1 LDIKLAFQLF
11 QNMGLRYTAYRIRHE
26 MEKRFG
32 ILKRKHPSSPQSKF
46 FIDLEIW
53 KLNTPN
59 FVIKSREEI
68 ALEKD
73 PNGKLKVEAQKI
85 LNGEICFFSSDWK
98 NLGLNYD
105 WITNP
110 ETGFKY
116 DSTKHWSEIND
127 FNSNNGDIKYV
138 WEKSR
143 FSHLIKIMRY
153 DYHFNQDNAAFVFSE
168 IESWIAANP
177 VNQGPNWKCSQ
188 EISLRTFNWMY
199 ALYFYKNS
207 KELTEERWN
216 KIQNTNYWSLHHV
229 YHHSDF
235 SRIAVRNNHAITETL
250 LLTLSELLFPF
261 IPETKQ
267 WAKDGRK
274 WFEQEVAYQVYDD
287 GTFLQFSMNYHRVL
301 VQLFSLGISVTEQ
314 HKKPFT
320 GEFYEK
326 AYKSLNFLYQCLQ
339 EENGYLP
346 NYGANDGALFF
357 SLSNTAFRDYRPQL
371 NTLHRIL
378 TKEKLYSEESINEDY
393 NWCQNQMNASNR
405 KHPLKKQFGT
415 MVFQNGGYYCCR
427 TKQSFTFIRCGNHQD
442 RPSHADNLHLDVWI
456 KGNNV
461 LRDSGTYKYNTEK
474 KYQDYFTGSIG
485 HNTLLV
491 ANNSQ
496 MLKGNRFIWYYWSQA
511 LNASWTETENDYI
524 FEGTISAF
532 RFINP
537 KCAHTRI
544 IKINKKKQVW
554 EVTDEVA
561 KTEGL
566 MKSQIWHHDDY
577 LWHLK
582 AVTETNEAVA
592 EEQVASYNSQG
603 YGQKENGK
611 ATGFLFK
618 DKIKTTL
625 LYKKKDQKK

>member
-1 LDIKLAFQLF
+1 
-11 QNMGLRYTAYRIRHE
+11 MGLRYTAYRIRHE
-26 MEKRFG
+26 VEKRFG
-32 ILKRKHPSSPQSKF
+32 FLKRKHPSNPESNF
-46 FIDLEIW
+46 FIDLNTW
-53 KLNTPN
+53 KLNTPAFAINNREAIN
-59 FVIKSREEI
+59 FDKTP
-68 ALEKD
+68 D
-73 PNGKLKVEAQKI
+73 DHLKHEAQKI
-85 LNGEICFFSSDWK
+85 INGEICFFSFDWK

-110 ETGFKY
+110 ETGYQY
-116 DSTKHWSEIND
+116 DSSKHWSEIND
-127 FNSNNGDIKYV
+127 FDAKNGDIKYV

-188 EISLRTFNWMY
+188 EISLRTLNWMY

-216 KIQNTNYWSLHHV
+216 KIQNTIYWSLHHV
-229 YHHSDF
+229 YHHIDF

-267 WAKDGRK
+267 WAKNGRK
-274 WFEQEVAYQVYDD
+274 WLEQEVAYQVYDD

-301 VQLFSLGISVTEQ
+301 VQLFSLGISVTEL
-314 HKKPFT
+314 HKKPFSE
-320 GEFYEK
+320 EFYEK

-339 EENGYLP
+339 EENGELP

-393 NWCQNQMNASNR
+393 NWFQTAINDSKR
-405 KHPLKKQFGT
+405 KQPIKKQFGT
-415 MVFQNGGYYCCR
+415 MVFHNGGYYCCR
-427 TKQSFTFIRCGNHQD
+427 TKQSFTFIRCGNHKD
-442 RPSHADNLHLDVWI
+442 RPSHADNLHLDIWI

-485 HNTLLV
+485 HNTVLV
-491 ANNSQ
+491 ASNSQ
-496 MLKGNRFIWYYWSQA
+496 MLKGSRFIWYYWSQA

-544 IKINKKKQVW
+544 IKINKEKQAW

-566 MKSQIWHHDDY
+566 IKSQIWHHDDY
-577 LWHLK
+577 LWQLN
-582 AVTETNEAVA
+582 AVTETNDEVT
-592 EEQVASYNSQG
+592 EEQVISYNSQG
-603 YGQKENGK
+603 YGQIESGK
-611 ATGFLFK
+611 ATAFLFK
-618 DKIKTTL
+618 DKIKTIL
-625 LYKKKDQKK
+625 LYKEKDQ